1 MLGELEHDGLL
12 DFVDSGLRLH
22 GQSSYEQT
30 ATDTSGSLPT
40 LRATV
45 PILDD
50 RGPT

>member
-22 GQSSYEQT
+22 GRSSYEQT

-40 LRATV
+40 LRSTV